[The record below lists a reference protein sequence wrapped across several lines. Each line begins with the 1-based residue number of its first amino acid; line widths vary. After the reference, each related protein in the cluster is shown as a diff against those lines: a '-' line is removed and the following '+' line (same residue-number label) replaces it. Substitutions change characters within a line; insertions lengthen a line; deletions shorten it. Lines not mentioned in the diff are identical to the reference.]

1 MPLSHSTPLLIVA
14 GTRPEALK
22 LLPLAEALTLPAIW
36 CWTGQQG
43 NKPPE
48 CLHLPWHELPPP
60 AHPLRRRQLEQTLIE
75 HLLAFMLQ
83 HRPQAVLVQGD
94 TVSAYAGA
102 RAAEQLGLP
111 LIHLEAG
118 LRSGDLRSPFPEE
131 AYRRL
136 ISRLARWH
144 LAPSTRAAAQLR
156 CEGVASA
163 QIHVVGST
171 AVDGLRVRPLPPAS
185 DSYHLLV
192 DVHRRENAGR
202 ALDRLALG
210 LRALAR
216 SGWRIGVCA
225 HPNRSWE
232 QRWSQALG
240 PNHGLKRLP
249 PQNREQWLALAQSAR
264 GVLSDSGG
272 AAEELPYLGVPLLLY
287 RRRSERPESLE
298 SGHARW
304 LDPRAVG
311 DLDGVIERALDQ
323 GRWPAAWPLSVDSPY
338 GDGRAGARAAAAIHA
353 CLGLRPNR
361 SVTQP
366 QLQSA

>member
-1 MPLSHSTPLLIVA
+1 VPLRHSTPLLIVA

-22 LLPLAEALTLPAIW
+22 LLPLAESLALPTRW
-36 CWTGQQG
+36 CWTGQQTSP
-43 NKPPE
+43 PPE
-48 CLHLPWHELPPP
+48 CRQLPWHELPPP

-75 HLLAFMLQ
+75 HLLATMQLR
-83 HRPQAVLVQGD
+83 RPRAVLVQGD

-102 RAAEQLGLP
+102 RAAQQLGLP

-136 ISRLARWH
+136 ISRLASWH
-144 LAPSTRAAAQLR
+144 LAPSARAAEQLR

-163 QIHVVGST
+163 QIRIVGST
-171 AVDGLRVRPLPPAS
+171 AVDGLRAQRLPPGGH
-185 DSYHLLV
+185 SYHLLV

-202 ALDRLALG
+202 VLDRLALG

-216 SGWRIGVCA
+216 SGWRIGLSA

-240 PNHGLKRLP
+240 PNHGLQRLP
-249 PQNREQWLALAQSAR
+249 PQNRGQWLALAQAAR

-272 AAEELPYLGVPLLLY
+272 AAEELPYLGVPLLLF
-287 RRRSERPESLE
+287 RRHGERTEALE

-304 LDPRAVG
+304 LDPRAAG
-311 DLDGVIERALDQ
+311 DLDGVIERALEQ
-323 GRWPAAWPLSVDSPY
+323 QRWPAAWPLSVDSPY
-338 GDGRAGARAAAAIHA
+338 GDGRAGARAASAIHA
-353 CLGLRPNR
+353 WLGR
-361 SVTQP
+361 SPDPSVPQL

>member
-1 MPLSHSTPLLIVA
+1 MPLSHSIPLLIVA

-22 LLPLAEALTLPAIW
+22 LLPLAESLALPSSW
-36 CWTGQQG
+36 CWTGQQSH
-43 NKPPE
+43 PPQE
-48 CLHLPWHELPPP
+48 CRHLPWHELPPP
-60 AHPLRRRQLEQTLIE
+60 AHPLRRRQLEQTLIG
-75 HLLAFMLQ
+75 HLLAFLVSR
-83 HRPQAVLVQGD
+83 RPRAVLVQGD

-102 RAAEQLGLP
+102 RAAQQLGLP

-136 ISRLARWH
+136 ISRLACWH
-144 LAPSTRAAAQLR
+144 LAPSARAAEQLR

-163 QIHVVGST
+163 RIRVVGST
-171 AVDGLRVRPLPPAS
+171 AVDGIRTQPQAEAGH
-185 DSYHLLV
+185 SYHLLV

-216 SGWRIGVCA
+216 SGWRIGLSA

-240 PNHGLKRLP
+240 SHHGLQRLP
-249 PQNREQWLALAQSAR
+249 PQNRGQWLALAQSAR
-264 GVLSDSGG
+264 AVLSDSGG

-287 RRRSERPESLE
+287 RRRSERTESLE

-304 LDPRAVG
+304 LDPRAAA
-311 DLDGVIERALDQ
+311 DLDGVIERALAQ
-323 GRWPAAWPLSVDSPY
+323 PRWPAAWPLSVDSPY

-353 CLGLRPNR
+353 WLGLSPDQ
-361 SVTQP
+361 SVPQP
-366 QLQSA
+366 QRQSA